1 MGHAV
6 EGVSYTQAHVKKL
19 EKMQRSG
26 PYTPGDH
33 LLHFKAAFD
42 DRVFWEEQTGAVPQ
56 KQVLSPRSRCCRQS
70 GHHYD
75 ASGLL

>member
-42 DRVFWEEQTGAVPQ
+42 DRVFWEVQTGAVPQ
-56 KQVLSPRSRCCRQS
+56 KQVLSSVR
-70 GHHYD
+70 
-75 ASGLL
+75 ASL